1 MKFYLKILPGL
12 FFILIACEKNV
23 KLSNDSIYNI
33 SPIKVLDIYN
43 KQNIALIDV
52 RTEREYRYGHI
63 PNSKLIPLEK
73 LHQSMSEVEKMKEK
87 KIIIYCRTGR
97 RSLIATQFLRDQ
109 GFDALNM
116 KNGIVMW
123 DGPISK

>member
-1 MKFYLKILPGL
+1 MNFYLKILPGL
-12 FFILIACEKNV
+12 FCISIACDKNV
-23 KLSNDSIYNI
+23 KINNNSIYNI
-33 SPIKVLDIYN
+33 SPTKVLEIYN

-73 LHQSMSEVEKMKEK
+73 LHQAMSEIEKMKEK

-97 RSLIATQFLRDQ
+97 KSL
-109 GFDALNM
+109 
-116 KNGIVMW
+116 
-123 DGPISK
+123 

>member
-1 MKFYLKILPGL
+1 MNFYLKILPGL

-23 KLSNDSIYNI
+23 KLNNNNIYNI
-33 SPIKVLDIYN
+33 SPKKLLEIFN

-73 LHQSMSEVEKMKEK
+73 LHQAMSEIEKMKEK
-87 KIIIYCRTGR
+87 KLSFTAE
-97 RSLIATQFLRDQ
+97 LVEDH
-109 GFDALNM
+109 
-116 KNGIVMW
+116 
-123 DGPISK
+123 

>member
-12 FFILIACEKNV
+12 FIILLACDKNV
-23 KLSNDSIYNI
+23 KFNNANIYNI

-63 PNSKLIPLEK
+63 PNSKLIP
-73 LHQSMSEVEKMKEK
+73 
-87 KIIIYCRTGR
+87 
-97 RSLIATQFLRDQ
+97 
-109 GFDALNM
+109 
-116 KNGIVMW
+116 
-123 DGPISK
+123 

>member
-1 MKFYLKILPGL
+1 MNFYLKILPGL
-12 FFILIACEKNV
+12 FFIFIACDKYIKMNN
-23 KLSNDSIYNI
+23 SSIYNI
-33 SPIKVLDIYN
+33 SPTKVLEIYN

-73 LHQSMSEVEKMKEK
+73 LHQAMSEIEKMKEK

-97 RSLIATQFLRDQ
+97 RSLMATQFLRDQ
-109 GFDALNM
+109 GLDALNM
-116 KNGIVMW
+116 KKGIMMW

>member
-1 MKFYLKILPGL
+1 MNFYSKILPGL

-23 KLSNDSIYNI
+23 KFNNNSIYNI
-33 SPIKVLDIYN
+33 SPTKVLDIYN

-73 LHQSMSEVEKMKEK
+73 LHKSMNGIEKMKEK
-87 KIIIYCRTGR
+87 KLLFTAGR
-97 RSLIATQFLRDQ
+97 VEDH
-109 GFDALNM
+109 
-116 KNGIVMW
+116 
-123 DGPISK
+123 

>member
-12 FFILIACEKNV
+12 FIILLACDKNF
-23 KLSNDSIYNI
+23 KFNNNSNYNI
-33 SPIKVLDIYN
+33 TPIKVLDIYN

-73 LHQSMSEVEKMKEK
+73 LHQSMSEIEKMKEK

-97 RSLIATQFLRDQ
+97 RSLIATQFLRDK

-116 KNGIVMW
+116 KKGIVMW

>member
-1 MKFYLKILPGL
+1 MNFYLKILPGL

-23 KLSNDSIYNI
+23 KFNKNSIYNK
-33 SPIKVLDIYN
+33 SPTKVLDIYN

-73 LHQSMSEVEKMKEK
+73 LHKSMNGIEKMKEK
-87 KIIIYCRTGR
+87 KLLFTAGR
-97 RSLIATQFLRDQ
+97 VEDH
-109 GFDALNM
+109 
-116 KNGIVMW
+116 
-123 DGPISK
+123 

>member
-12 FFILIACEKNV
+12 FITLLACDKNV
-23 KLSNDSIYNI
+23 KFNNDNIYNI

-97 RSLIATQFLRDQ
+97 RSLIATQFLRNQ